1 LLLRIQP
8 GSPTKSNNYIEFLSL
23 AQETAK
29 GMAWAGFDYAA
40 PVAEGRHSL
49 SHWLQFWSDK
59 SRMSRDG
66 AMYSAIGQK
75 PANLIR
81 LMS

>member
-1 LLLRIQP
+1 LLLGIQP

-49 SHWLQFWSDK
+49 SHWLQF
-59 SRMSRDG
+59 
-66 AMYSAIGQK
+66 
-75 PANLIR
+75 
-81 LMS
+81 